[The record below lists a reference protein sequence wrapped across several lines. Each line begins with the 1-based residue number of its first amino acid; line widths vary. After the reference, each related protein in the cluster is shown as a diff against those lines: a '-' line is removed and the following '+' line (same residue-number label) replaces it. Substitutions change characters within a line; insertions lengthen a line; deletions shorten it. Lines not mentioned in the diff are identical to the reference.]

1 MDTKLPDAVELQQ
14 QLQDLKKQFDDFLYY
29 LPDAMLE
36 VDLLARRLTYMNR
49 MAYIVFGYA
58 EADFNQG
65 IPIAQLFA
73 EGEYERAIQIIA
85 GYVLNSLNQQI
96 EYTRTGKQ
104 DLYEFFMRRKEGTLF
119 CAETLTSFVLD
130 NNRVPVKMRT
140 LVRDIS
146 SRKQVDEALREAQ
159 QRFKSAFDNAPN
171 GMALVSLDGR
181 FLQINRSFSE
191 LMGRAEAELLNTSF
205 QAITH
210 PDDLDANLEQVQK
223 ILRGEARTYRTE
235 KRYLHADGH
244 VIHALLSTALVT
256 DDRGQ
261 GLYFVSHV
269 QDITERRRAEK
280 ELQER
285 EALYRALFETVPV
298 GLGIADRDGK
308 LLAFNTAM
316 LAPGGYT
323 REDIEQIGN
332 VANLY
337 YDLEERA
344 RALALAQQQGYLDR
358 HEVRFKRK
366 DGSPYATLLSLRPIR
381 INDEF
386 CWQAV
391 VEDISARKRAEES
404 LHKHRQEQQVIFD
417 SVPAMIWY
425 KDRDNR
431 ILRVNKPAA
440 AALRLPVN
448 AIEGRST
455 AEFYPEEAEKYFAD
469 DQEVIRSGQP
479 KLGII
484 EPMQISAGEK
494 RWVQTDKVPYRDE
507 QGNIVG
513 VIVFAVDITERKI
526 AEEALQKTLDELE
539 LRVQAR
545 TAELLHANVVLQKQ
559 IAERQRIEAI
569 LRHSEERYRVLYE
582 DNPSL
587 YFSLDAAGKIL
598 AVNRSGAEVLGYAV
612 PELVGQSVLAVFDEE
627 DKESVQQHLAAC
639 VQNPQ
644 RTYHWEFRKVRK
656 DGGRLWVRETARAVR
671 DTNGKTIILIVCED
685 ITETRLLQQK
695 TERMERLAAL
705 GQLSATIAH
714 EIRNPLG
721 SIRLNVQYLAGRL
734 PIPPPYQ
741 KTFNQIKQGIDKI
754 QDIITGILD
763 FSRPAVPE
771 LRKTNLHKVLES
783 SLRSTQHELEMAGI
797 RLRTNYQAAAPEAWI
812 DANLLGQVFV
822 NLILNATDAME
833 SGGELTIRTVSR
845 DETIEIQIADTGK
858 GIPPEDLEKIYD
870 PFFTTKTDGI
880 GLGLAFVT
888 RIVEQHRAQIIV
900 ESQIGKGTQFTL
912 LLPIAP
918 ENGIP

>member
-1 MDTKLPDAVELQQ
+1 MDTKLPDPVELQQ
-14 QLQDLKKQFDDFLYY
+14 ELQDLKKQFNDFLYY
-29 LPDAMLE
+29 LPDALLE

-58 EADFNQG
+58 EADFKQG

-73 EGEYERAIQIIA
+73 EGEFERAVQITA
-85 GYVLNSLNQQI
+85 GYVLSSLSQQV
-96 EYTRTGKQ
+96 EYTRSGKQ
-104 DLYEFFMRRKEGTLF
+104 ELYEFLMRRQDGTF
-119 CAETLTSFVLD
+119 FHAETQTSFVLD

-146 SRKQVDEALREAQ
+146 SRKKVDEALREAQ

-171 GMALVSLDGR
+171 GMAIVGLDGR
-181 FLQINRSFSE
+181 LLKINRSLRE
-191 LMGRAEAELLNTSF
+191 LLGRSEAELLGTSF
-205 QAITH
+205 QALTH

-223 ILRGEARTYRTE
+223 MLRGESRTYRTE

-256 DDRGQ
+256 DDRGR
-261 GLYFVSHV
+261 GRYFVSHI
-269 QDITERRRAEK
+269 QDISERRQAEK

-298 GLGIADRDGK
+298 GLGIADLSGK

-316 LAPGGYT
+316 LTPGGYT
-323 REDIEQIGN
+323 REDIEKIGN

-337 YDLEERA
+337 YDPEERA
-344 RALALAQQQGYLDR
+344 QALALAQQQGYLDR

-366 DGSPYATLLSLRPIR
+366 DGSPYATLLSLRPIKIKDQR
-381 INDEF
+381 

-391 VEDISARKRAEES
+391 VEDITARKNAEEG
-404 LHKHRQEQQVIFD
+404 LQKHRQEQQVIFD

-425 KDRDNR
+425 KDRNNR

-440 AALRLPVN
+440 EAMRMPVDAL
-448 AIEGRST
+448 EGRPT
-455 AEFYPEEAEKYFAD
+455 AEFYPEEAEKYYAD
-469 DQEVIRSGQP
+469 DQDVMRSGQP

-484 EPMQISAGEK
+484 EPMQIGSGEK

-513 VIVFAVDITERKI
+513 VIVFAVDITERKK
-526 AEEALQKTLDELE
+526 AEDALQKTLDELE

-545 TAELLHANVVLQKQ
+545 TAELQQANTVLQNQ
-559 IAERQRIEAI
+559 IIERQRIEAN

-582 DNPSL
+582 DNPSP

-598 AVNRSGAEVLGYAV
+598 AVNRSGAELLGYTV
-612 PELVGQSVLAVFDEE
+612 GELLGQSVLTIYDEE
-627 DKESVQQHLAAC
+627 DKQAVQQHLAAC

-644 RTYHWEFRKVRK
+644 RTFHWELRKVRK

-671 DTNGKTIILIVCED
+671 DTNGKIIILIVCED
-685 ITETRLLQQK
+685 ITETKLLKQK

-721 SIRLNVQYLAGRL
+721 SIRLNVQYLTGRL
-734 PIPPPYQ
+734 QIPALYQ
-741 KTFNQIKQGIDKI
+741 KTFSQIEQGIDKI
-754 QDIITGILD
+754 QSIITGILD
-763 FSRPAVPE
+763 FSRPAAPE
-771 LRKTNLHKVLES
+771 LRQTSLHKVLES
-783 SLRSTQHELEMAGI
+783 SLRSTQHELEEAGI
-797 RLRTNYQAAAPEAWI
+797 RLRTNYQAAVAHAWI

-822 NLILNATDAME
+822 NLILNAKDAMDG
-833 SGGELTIRTVSR
+833 GGELTIRTASR
-845 DETIEIQIADTGK
+845 NDVIEIQIADTGK
-858 GIPPEDLEKIYD
+858 GIPPENLEKIFD
-870 PFFTTKTDGI
+870 PFFTTKTEGI
-880 GLGLAFVT
+880 GLGLALVA
-888 RIVEQHRAQIIV
+888 RIVEQHRAQINV
-900 ESQIGKGTQFTL
+900 KSQIGKGTQFTL
-912 LLPIAP
+912 LLPTAP